1 MDDEGFGLPR
11 GQQGQLAVGCQAQ
24 QPGVLVG
31 VAVQLARSVLAFG
44 GPASRVMGVDAQ
56 RLASGGIGGG
66 GRCPSFTKI
75 TAPSALCGAWPEPA
89 GLRRYQPWG

>member
-1 MDDEGFGLPR
+1 MQAALDDEGFGLPR

-44 GPASRVMGVDAQ
+44 GSASRVMGVDAQ
-56 RLASGGIGGG
+56 RRVGGCVWGWRQMPQLHKNNG
-66 GRCPSFTKI
+66 
-75 TAPSALCGAWPEPA
+75 ALSAVRGVA
-89 GLRRYQPWG
+89 